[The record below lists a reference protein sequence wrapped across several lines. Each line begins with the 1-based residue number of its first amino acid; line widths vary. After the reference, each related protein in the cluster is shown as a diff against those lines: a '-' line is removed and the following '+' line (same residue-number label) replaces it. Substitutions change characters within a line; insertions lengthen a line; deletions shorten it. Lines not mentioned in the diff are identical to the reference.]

1 MSSERPRCYFDVTIG
16 GVEAGRILFEL
27 FSDITPKTCE
37 NFRQLCTGEPGF
49 GYKGSI
55 FHRIIDSFMIQ
66 GGDFTNHNGTGGKS
80 IYGEKFEDENFDM
93 KHDVPGLLSMANAG
107 PGTNGSQFFIT
118 TVPTPHLD
126 GKHVVFGKVLKGMST
141 VKRLEKIE
149 KNGEKPQ
156 RDCKIAMCGELAPGE
171 DDGMAPKDDG
181 TGDKYPIWP
190 DDIPELTIPKRIE
203 IADDLKAI
211 GNAQFKE
218 KNWLKAGE
226 KYTKALRYLEKFDK
240 ESPKKEKEEAFSD
253 SEPEEETGGCCD
265 KGPSCGSSEQQKS
278 AQTKSD
284 ENQKEITKRE
294 SLLWLNL
301 SAAWL
306 NQSMKSEAADA
317 AQYAI
322 NADSENPKG
331 YFRLAKALGASKDFE
346 SALDAI
352 QNGLK
357 LVPEDKALLAEEKNL
372 KKLKKSAVEA
382 EKKKYAKMFG

>member
-1 MSSERPRCYFDVTIG
+1 MSSERSRCYFDVTIG

-27 FSDITPKTCE
+27 FTDITPKTCD

-66 GGDFTNHNGTGGKS
+66 GGDFTNHDGTGGKS

-118 TVPTPHLD
+118 TVPTPHLN
-126 GKHVVFGKVLKGMST
+126 GKHVVFGKVLKGMAT

-149 KNGEKPQ
+149 KNGEKPS
-156 RDCKIAMCGELAPGE
+156 RECKISKCGEIMPGE

-190 DDIPELTIPKRIE
+190 DDVEDLTIQKRLQ

-218 KNWLKAGE
+218 KKWLKAGD
-226 KYTKALRYLEKFDK
+226 KYTKALRYLERFEK
-240 ESPKKEKEEAFSD
+240 ESPKKEKEDAFSDSD
-253 SEPEEETGGCCD
+253 SEPEDE
-265 KGPSCGSSEQQKS
+265 KKP
-278 AQTKSD
+278 AQIKSD
-284 ENQKEITKRE
+284 ENQKEIAKKE

-331 YFRLAKALGASKDFE
+331 YFRLAKALGASKDFDT
-346 SALDAI
+346 ALEAI

-357 LVPEDKALLAEEKNL
+357 LVPEDKALLAEENNL
-372 KKLKKSAVEA
+372 KKLKKRANEA